1 MPVPDIGDGDVL
13 VRVKA
18 CGICGSDVHGYDGS
32 SGRRIPPLIMGHEA
46 SGVVDRIGAA
56 VSDLRQGD
64 RVTFDSTVSCGAC
77 DHCRRGELNLC
88 DNRTVLGVSCADYR
102 RHGAFAEYVSVPSR
116 IAYRL
121 PDALPFEHA
130 ALIEALSVAV
140 HAVARK
146 PPRPDDVVLV
156 IGCGMI
162 GLLIIQVL
170 RAGGCRTVMAVDV
183 DEDRLA
189 MAARLGAETKTGTL
203 NFSARA
209 TTEELSVPVFVDL
222 AIEAVGRPET
232 VAAAIACVRK
242 GGAVILVGNVTP
254 RVDLPLQ
261 DVVTRE
267 ISLYGSC
274 ASSGEYPACIDLM
287 ASGAIDVGPLISATV
302 PLEEGPAWFDRLYEG
317 GSGLMKVILRP

>member
-1 MPVPDIGDGDVL
+1 MPVPDIGDDDVL

-46 SGVVDRIGAA
+46 SGVVDRIGSA
-56 VSDLRQGD
+56 VSDLRHGD

-77 DHCRRGELNLC
+77 DFCRRGELNLC
-88 DNRTVLGVSCADYR
+88 DNRTVLGVSCGDYR

-146 PPRPDDVVLV
+146 APRPDDRILV

-162 GLLIIQVL
+162 GILIVQVL
-170 RAGGCRTVMAVDV
+170 RARGCRAIAAVDV
-183 DEDRLA
+183 DESRRALA
-189 MAARLGAETKTGTL
+189 LGAGASTAIDGRDVL
-203 NFSARA
+203 SARDA
-209 TTEELSVPVFVDL
+209 RGVDL

-287 ASGAIDVGPLISATV
+287 ASGAIDVGPLVSATA